1 MSEGTASQD
10 EQVKEAVPGGMASQ
24 DEQVK
29 EAVPGGKASEDEQ
42 VKKAVPGGMASE
54 DEQVPAQ
61 EERNLCIIRYR
72 GWYQGNISAGGL
84 IFGISS

>member
-1 MSEGTASQD
+1 M
-10 EQVKEAVPGGMASQ
+10 
-24 DEQVK
+24 
-29 EAVPGGKASEDEQ
+29 ASEDEQ